1 MWLEPVTERIL
12 CHNVSVQIICLHTD
26 KHFSTLQYHKMISMV
41 VVGFPVVFF
50 ILIVVQILTE
60 CVISEF
66 PPFAIVDIFTLSSKV
81 LWVKYMIHKFSGQHI
96 VARQRKIISVNH

>member
-12 CHNVSVQIICLHTD
+12 SQNVSVQIVCLHT
-26 KHFSTLQYHKMISMV
+26 KKQITTLQYHKTICMV

-81 LWVKYMIHKFSGQHI
+81 LWVKYRIHKFSSQDI
-96 VARQRKIISVNH
+96 VARQK